1 MKCHDILDKIFFMKS
16 IKILIIEDDT
26 LIAMQIENALEQ
38 MGHSIVEIVKDSNS
52 AFECAIKNHIDL
64 VVSDINIEG
73 EIDGITTS
81 KILYERY
88 GTPVI
93 FITAYK
99 DIETLKKASLV
110 DYAGY
115 VMKPFRGEEIEAL
128 INLTILKYELP
139 KVKEIV
145 ELNKEYKYYPNTNE
159 LFCKNEKIELTK
171 SEERFLQLL
180 VNANGE
186 LITYST
192 IELNLWHD
200 KVVSNET
207 RRQLIYRFKKKLPDF
222 PIELQ
227 KGVGYRLKL

>member
-1 MKCHDILDKIFFMKS
+1 MNS

-26 LIAMQIENALEQ
+26 LIGMQLENTLEQ
-38 MGHSIVEIVKDSNS
+38 MGHKVIKVVRDSDD
-52 AFECAIKNHIDL
+52 AFKYAIKNDIDL

-73 EIDGITTS
+73 DIDGITTS

-115 VMKPFRGEEIEAL
+115 VMKPFREEEIEAL
-128 INLTILKYELP
+128 INLTILKYNLP
-139 KVKEIV
+139 KQKEIIKIN
-145 ELNKEYKYYPNTNE
+145 EEYKYYLNTSE
-159 LFCKNEKIELTK
+159 LFYKNEKIELTK
-171 SEERFLQLL
+171 SEEKFLQLL
-180 VNANGE
+180 INANGE

-207 RRQLIYRFKKKLPDF
+207 RRQLIYRLKKKLSNF
-222 PIELQ
+222 PLELK
-227 KGVGYRLKL
+227 KGVGYRLVI

>member
-1 MKCHDILDKIFFMKS
+1 
-16 IKILIIEDDT
+16 
-26 LIAMQIENALEQ
+26 MQLENTLEQ
-38 MGHSIVEIVKDSNS
+38 MGHKVIEVVRDSDD
-52 AFECAIKNHIDL
+52 AFKCAIKNDIDL
-64 VVSDINIEG
+64 VISDINIEG
-73 EIDGITTS
+73 NIDGITTS

-115 VMKPFRGEEIEAL
+115 VMKPFREEEIEAL
-128 INLTILKYELP
+128 INLTILKYNLP
-139 KVKEIV
+139 KQKEIIKIN
-145 ELNKEYKYYPNTNE
+145 EEYKFYLNTSE
-159 LFCKNEKIELTK
+159 LFYKNEKIELTK
-171 SEERFLQLL
+171 SEEKFLQLL
-180 VNANGE
+180 INANGE

-207 RRQLIYRFKKKLPDF
+207 RRQLIYRLKKKLSNF
-222 PIELQ
+222 PLDLK
-227 KGVGYRLKL
+227 KGVGYRLVI